1 MPKTLINPKKEHF
14 FCFFITCDI
23 KKVCGSLPD
32 TLMIYVN
39 FFEISPQ
46 FGQHLLTKS
55 SLKDVA
61 DFSRI
66 WAKNAGFGQKTR
78 FLPKKARF
86 ESNGSR

>member
-1 MPKTLINPKKEHF
+1 
-14 FCFFITCDI
+14 
-23 KKVCGSLPD
+23 
-32 TLMIYVN
+32 MIDVD

-66 WAKNAGFGQKTR
+66 WAKNAGFGQNRVFCQKKQGLNR
-78 FLPKKARF
+78 IVLDEFSKYFLRPI
-86 ESNGSR
+86 SQN